1 MRASTLVFVGIGAS
15 MFGCGDGDVEN
26 SMRSRPVTVLELF
39 ERDFAR
45 EHTLTGSVNLYRE
58 ERIGFEVTGRVLS
71 VLDQGREVRGPAFNE
86 DGELVRRGD
95 QIATME
101 STRYRR
107 QQDALEARLD
117 AARRDLDVTEAQV
130 TLARQTLDRQKQVLA
145 EGAGAQ
151 QAVDNAQSAFD
162 QATAQFLAR
171 QATVTEVFE
180 RLERAREDF
189 EDTTLYAPFSGR
201 ITATHVSEGAVV
213 DAGTSVVTLTLMDP
227 VHLQV
232 EVSADDERE
241 IQTGDRAII
250 YPKDPLQNGARI
262 PVNAIV
268 FEKGAVADPQLRTF
282 RIDIIVRNQRR
293 LLSQLDPRVAGLPVV
308 NDWLPVVREF
318 QGEPGPLFVPTDSV
332 LREGGRTFVLRLPG
346 VSFNPGAERSAVGR
360 HIPDKVE
367 ITLGTQYT
375 TVINWNF
382 RSLLE
387 SGDLAEGDFLALHP
401 TSEHAHAVAIGRPQ
415 WLLRP
420 RDLVPVKFTL
430 SASPPGFYV
439 PTSAITLSDN
449 GEAVFVVENGR
460 AVERPV
466 SVRETFEE
474 LRRIEGEGIAEGVLV
489 IVGGVHYVSDDQP
502 VTIIGREAVP

>member
-1 MRASTLVFVGIGAS
+1 MRRDETWTRRKHRSHSRARASI
-15 MFGCGDGDVEN
+15 
-26 SMRSRPVTVLELF
+26 
-39 ERDFAR
+39 
-45 EHTLTGSVNLYRE
+45 
-58 ERIGFEVTGRVLS
+58 
-71 VLDQGREVRGPAFNE
+71 VRGRYSLTAPGRNRLSTTRKA
-86 DGELVRRGD
+86 L
-95 QIATME
+95 
-101 STRYRR
+101 STRPQRNCSH
-107 QQDALEARLD
+107 ARL
-117 AARRDLDVTEAQV
+117 RSPRKLEQ
-130 TLARQTLDRQKQVLA
+130 
-145 EGAGAQ
+145 
-151 QAVDNAQSAFD
+151 
-162 QATAQFLAR
+162 
-171 QATVTEVFE
+171 
-180 RLERAREDF
+180 LERAREDF
-189 EDTTLYAPFSGR
+189 QDTTLYAPFSGR
-201 ITATHVSEGAVV
+201 ITAAHISEGAVV
-213 DAGTSVVTLTLMDP
+213 DAGTPVVTLTLMDP
-227 VHLQV
+227 VQVQV

-268 FEKGAVADPQLRTF
+268 FEKSAAADPQLRTF

-346 VSFNPGAERSAVGR
+346 VSFNPGAQRSAVGR

-367 ITLGTQYT
+367 ITLGTEYM

-387 SGDLAEGDFLALHP
+387 SGELAEGDFLVLHP
-401 TSEHAHAVAIGRPQ
+401 TSEHAHAHAVAIGRPQ

-439 PTSAITLSDN
+439 PISVITLSDD

-466 SVRETFEE
+466 SVKETFEE
-474 LRRIEGEGIAEGVLV
+474 LSRIEGEGIAEGVLV
-489 IVGGVHYVSDDQP
+489 IVGGVHYVSDNQP
-502 VTIIGREAVP
+502 ITIVGSEEVP

>member
-1 MRASTLVFVGIGAS
+1 MRASPFLLLAVGPFVFA
-15 MFGCGDGDVEN
+15 CRDHAEN
-26 SMRSRPVTVLELF
+26 TMKSRPVTVLELF

-45 EHTLTGSVNLYRE
+45 EHTLTGSVNPYRE
-58 ERIGFEVTGRVLS
+58 ERIGFEVAGRVLS

-107 QQDALEARLD
+107 QQDSLEARLD
-117 AARRDLDVTEAQV
+117 AARRNLDATQAQV
-130 TLARQTLDRQKQVLA
+130 TLARQSLDRQRQVLA
-145 EGAGAQ
+145 DGAGAQ
-151 QAVDNAQSAFD
+151 QAVDNAQSTSD
-162 QATAQFLAR
+162 QATAQLLAR
-171 QATVTEVFE
+171 QATVTEE
-180 RLERAREDF
+180 
-189 EDTTLYAPFSGR
+189 P
-201 ITATHVSEGAVV
+201 
-213 DAGTSVVTLTLMDP
+213 VVTLTLMDP
-227 VHLQV
+227 VQVQV

-268 FEKGAVADPQLRTF
+268 FEKSAAADPQLRTF

-346 VSFNPGAERSAVGR
+346 VSFNPGAQRSAVGR

-367 ITLGTQYT
+367 ITLGTEYM

-387 SGDLAEGDFLALHP
+387 SGELAEGDFLVLHP

-439 PTSAITLSDN
+439 PISVITLSDD

-466 SVRETFEE
+466 SVKETFEE
-474 LRRIEGEGIAEGVLV
+474 LSRIEGEGIAEGVLV
-489 IVGGVHYVSDDQP
+489 IVGGVHYVSDNQP
-502 VTIIGREAVP
+502 ITIVGSEEVP